1 MIKGEFIMKLHKQT
15 ILDVLNLALP
25 AVGENILYMMI
36 GVFDTMM
43 VGKYGGNIAVSSV
56 GLSSEIIYTFSNIFV
71 GVGVSVGITSL
82 VARRVGAK
90 DLKKAEE
97 YATLGF
103 VVAGILALL
112 LSTSLIFF
120 SKNILTFAGADEN
133 VVSLGSP
140 YMSIA
145 GIGIFFNMLMNALNA
160 TLRAFGNT
168 RTPLI
173 ASALVNVTNIFLD
186 WSLIFG
192 RFGLPELG
200 VIGAALA
207 TAIAQFLGFVF
218 ISLYMYYKS
227 DIKLNFSYLKNVN
240 RDALRHLFKL
250 SGPSS
255 LQEASLNISR
265 LLCNFMIISLG
276 TISFAS
282 NQIATT
288 IESISFMPGWGF
300 SVAATTLVG
309 HKIGEKN
316 FDKAKEYAKASIFL
330 GTALMFV
337 CSFLF
342 LFIPNV
348 LIKLFIT
355 SSEVEVIKLG
365 TQCLMV
371 AAIEQ
376 PVMGLSM
383 VVGGAL
389 KGVGD
394 TKTPFMVSFISSWF
408 IRFPL
413 MFYFIYIK
421 KYSVVLVWVIT
432 AIQWAFDGIVIC
444 YLFNK
449 TLHKKFKAK

>member
-1 MIKGEFIMKLHKQT
+1 
-15 ILDVLNLALP
+15 
-25 AVGENILYMMI
+25 
-36 GVFDTMM
+36 
-43 VGKYGGNIAVSSV
+43 
-56 GLSSEIIYTFSNIFV
+56 
-71 GVGVSVGITSL
+71 
-82 VARRVGAK
+82 
-90 DLKKAEE
+90 
-97 YATLGF
+97 
-103 VVAGILALL
+103 
-112 LSTSLIFF
+112 
-120 SKNILTFAGADEN
+120 
-133 VVSLGSP
+133 
-140 YMSIA
+140 
-145 GIGIFFNMLMNALNA
+145 MLMNALNA

>member
-1 MIKGEFIMKLHKQT
+1 
-15 ILDVLNLALP
+15 
-25 AVGENILYMMI
+25 
-36 GVFDTMM
+36 
-43 VGKYGGNIAVSSV
+43 
-56 GLSSEIIYTFSNIFV
+56 
-71 GVGVSVGITSL
+71 
-82 VARRVGAK
+82 
-90 DLKKAEE
+90 
-97 YATLGF
+97 
-103 VVAGILALL
+103 
-112 LSTSLIFF
+112 
-120 SKNILTFAGADEN
+120 
-133 VVSLGSP
+133 
-140 YMSIA
+140 
-145 GIGIFFNMLMNALNA
+145 
-160 TLRAFGNT
+160 
-168 RTPLI
+168 
-173 ASALVNVTNIFLD
+173 
-186 WSLIFG
+186 
-192 RFGLPELG
+192 
-200 VIGAALA
+200 
-207 TAIAQFLGFVF
+207 
-218 ISLYMYYKS
+218 
-227 DIKLNFSYLKNVN
+227 
-240 RDALRHLFKL
+240 
-250 SGPSS
+250 
-255 LQEASLNISR
+255 
-265 LLCNFMIISLG
+265 
-276 TISFAS
+276 
-282 NQIATT
+282 
-288 IESISFMPGWGF
+288 MPGWGF

-413 MFYFIYIK
+413 MLYFIYIK

>member
-1 MIKGEFIMKLHKQT
+1 MKLHKQT

-43 VGKYGGNIAVSSV
+43 VGQYGGNMAVSSV
-56 GLSSEIIYTFSNIFV
+56 GLSSEIIYSFSNIFV
-71 GVGVSVGITSL
+71 SVGISVGITSL
-82 VARRVGAK
+82 VARRVGAN
-90 DLKKAEE
+90 DLEKAEE

-103 VVAGILALL
+103 LVAAILSLI

-120 SKNILTFAGADEN
+120 SKNILSFAGADDN

-160 TLRAFGNT
+160 ALRAFGNT
-168 RTPLI
+168 KTPLL
-173 ASALVNVTNIFLD
+173 ASGLVNVTNIFLD
-186 WSLIFG
+186 WVLIFG

-200 VIGAALA
+200 VVGAALA
-207 TAIAQFLGFVF
+207 TSIAQFLGFIFIVF
-218 ISLYMYYKS
+218 YMYYKS
-227 DIKLNFSYLKNVN
+227 EIKLNFSCLKNIN
-240 RDALRHLFKL
+240 KESLKNLFKI

-265 LLCNFMIISLG
+265 LICNFMIISLG
-276 TISFAS
+276 TIAFAS

-309 HKIGEKN
+309 HKVGEKN
-316 FDKAKEYAKASIFL
+316 FDKAREYAKASILL
-330 GTALMFV
+330 GTGLMFI

-348 LIKLFIT
+348 LIKLFIN

-371 AAIEQ
+371 AALEQ

-394 TKTPFMVSFISSWF
+394 TRTPFIVSFIASWF
-408 IRFPL
+408 IRLPL
-413 MFYFIYIK
+413 MFYFIYMK
-421 KYSVVLVWVIT
+421 KSSVVLVWVIT
-432 AIQWAFDGIVIC
+432 AIQWAFDGVVIC

-449 TLHKKFKAK
+449 TMHKKFIGK